1 MEITP
6 KDSVNIEA
14 YVNQVQ
20 EKDKVAPT
28 SEQPENQQA
37 KADTVELSDM
47 GKSVQ
52 EAHRQLET
60 IPDIREAKIA
70 QLKEQV
76 ENGYYE
82 IDAEIVSDI
91 ILRVVFIKY
100 LT

>member
-28 SEQPENQQA
+28 SEQPENQQV

-60 IPDIREAKIA
+60 IPDIREDKVA

-76 ENGYYE
+76 ENGTYE
-82 IDAEIVSDI
+82 IDAEKVADKM
-91 ILRVVFIKY
+91 LRDALLND